1 MSAAGR
7 PWRERRVVDGL
18 ADALREAA
26 SERFLGNGRTP
37 AKAASATGASA
48 GAGATASAPA
58 AAGPSEADRVGRSE
72 RFGR

>member
-1 MSAAGR
+1 MSAAER

-37 AKAASATGASA
+37 TAKS
-48 GAGATASAPA
+48 ASAPA
-58 AAGPSEADRVGRSE
+58 GESGAGRVVGKA
-72 RFGR
+72 GT

>member
-1 MSAAGR
+1 MSAAER

-37 AKAASATGASA
+37 MKAASTPAGES
-48 GAGATASAPA
+48 GAG
-58 AAGPSEADRVGRSE
+58 RVGKV
-72 RFGR
+72 GK